1 MDQTN
6 EGSFFLEDWKQNRG
20 NEILPHEVPRYFL
33 SVIYQCAERRG
44 KAKRAERNPF
54 RCTKFSQKTVV
65 MTKELNFWR
74 MLESIELKYRTRKS
88 QTIGRVN
95 VINCYKFL
103 AIVVKTIVLKIVYY
117 LKNMVLKFIVYYFI
131 YIMYINSIV
140 FHILYI

>member
-1 MDQTN
+1 
-6 EGSFFLEDWKQNRG
+6 
-20 NEILPHEVPRYFL
+20 
-33 SVIYQCAERRG
+33 
-44 KAKRAERNPF
+44 
-54 RCTKFSQKTVV
+54 
-65 MTKELNFWR
+65 